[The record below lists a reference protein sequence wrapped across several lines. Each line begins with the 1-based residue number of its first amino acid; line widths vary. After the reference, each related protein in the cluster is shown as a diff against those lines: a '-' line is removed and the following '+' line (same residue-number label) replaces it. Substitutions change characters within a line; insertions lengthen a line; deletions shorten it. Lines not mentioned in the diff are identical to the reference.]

1 MMTRHQGARGV
12 SARWFAT
19 SQRVKARGGG
29 VLSCDG
35 EASVASW
42 APTPRCRA
50 PVAPVP
56 GSVRHTSREDA
67 WFRVVFARRSVA
79 PREFPGGATRT
90 RRASGG
96 GASGVERRRDED
108 ASGVERRRD
117 EDASGVGRR
126 RDEDASAPRGT
137 DRGAKAPGF
146 RGERR
151 VERRRPAVPDDARR
165 TDARP
170 PDDRRV
176 ARQNPGAFAPRSV
189 PRDADASRRASARR
203 PPRPR
208 RASARRP
215 PRPRRA
221 AWKLPR
227 GDAPTREN
235 DAKPGILTTCV
246 PNGAW
251 NGGEGAQKR
260 GVGARSTSRVIAN
273 ARSVW

>member
-12 SARWFAT
+12 PRRYFA
-19 SQRVKARGGG
+19 SLQRVIGRDGWALLRGE
-29 VLSCDG
+29 

-96 GASGVERRRDED
+96 GATRTRRASSGGATGRVGVPRNRPWRESARVLASD
-108 ASGVERRRD
+108 ASVVGRTRVGSSRVVRNGGASSF
-117 EDASGVGRR
+117 DASLASESGRFRATVGSAGRR
-126 RDEDASAPRGT
+126 RVLVAPPLDA
-137 DRGAKAPGF
+137 
-146 RGERR
+146 
-151 VERRRPAVPDDARR
+151 
-165 TDARP
+165 
-170 PDDRRV
+170 
-176 ARQNPGAFAPRSV
+176 
-189 PRDADASRRASARR
+189 
-203 PPRPR
+203 R

-227 GDAPTREN
+227 CDAPTREN

-246 PNGAW
+246 PNGAGTGGRAPGRAEW
-251 NGGEGAQKR
+251 GPRRHAEPTARRYTREAGVNSLDGEGIEI
-260 GVGARSTSRVIAN
+260 V
-273 ARSVW
+273 